1 MKNGI
6 KRIVFAAFIGLV
18 TYLTCVAEDNGKTL

>member
-6 KRIVFAAFIGLV
+6 RRIVLAVFIGLV
-18 TYLTCVAEDNGKTL
+18 TYLTCVAEDNGKAL